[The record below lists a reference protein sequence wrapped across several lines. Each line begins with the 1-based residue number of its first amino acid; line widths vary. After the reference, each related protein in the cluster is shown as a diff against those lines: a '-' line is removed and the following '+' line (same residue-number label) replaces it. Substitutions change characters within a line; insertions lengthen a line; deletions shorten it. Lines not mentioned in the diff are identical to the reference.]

1 MPEKLFGMSR
11 RSLQRIASF
20 AIGVSALWLVA
31 FHIALF
37 WRRIADAT
45 IQHPAVLARWI
56 ASALLIAAG
65 LAAHRYLSRHWSRRR
80 TLVFAL
86 LVLALHVGLP
96 AEERIVGV
104 GDLMSLAVDATLL
117 AIVTGL
123 VATPIAIVSANSI
136 SSAPAIRRALPSEI
150 LLAASASPRAPPAR

>member
-1 MPEKLFGMSR
+1 MPQKLFGMSR
-11 RSLQRIASF
+11 RALQRIASF

-31 FHIALF
+31 FHVALF

-56 ASALLIAAG
+56 ASALLLAGAFAAQ
-65 LAAHRYLSRHWSRRR
+65 RYVSRHWSRRR

-86 LVLALHVGLP
+86 LVLALHVGVP
-96 AEERIVGV
+96 AEERIVGMTDFV
-104 GDLMSLAVDATLL
+104 SVVADA
-117 AIVTGL
+117 AIVVIATGL
-123 VATPIAIVSANSI
+123 IATSVASLSTNSI
-136 SSAPAIRRALPSEI
+136 SSPLAVRRTAALEI